1 MRMINDI
8 TKQKSIKCISIISF
22 CLYIF
27 FYIYISIGVKI
38 YILCSIVDT
47 DIGIKAM
54 IMIFYILDIS
64 TNISAF
70 ILIIL
75 FFSILYKSI
84 KIKKGLY
91 LWHCIL
97 WVILI
102 SSKIIYYCIQC

>member
-1 MRMINDI
+1 MISNAI
-8 TKQKSIKCISIISF
+8 KQKYVKYISIISF

-27 FYIYISIGVKI
+27 FYVYISIGFKL
-38 YILCSIVDT
+38 YILCSIINN

-64 TNISAF
+64 TNISAC

-75 FFSILYKSI
+75 LFSILYRSI
-84 KIKKGLY
+84 RIKKGLY